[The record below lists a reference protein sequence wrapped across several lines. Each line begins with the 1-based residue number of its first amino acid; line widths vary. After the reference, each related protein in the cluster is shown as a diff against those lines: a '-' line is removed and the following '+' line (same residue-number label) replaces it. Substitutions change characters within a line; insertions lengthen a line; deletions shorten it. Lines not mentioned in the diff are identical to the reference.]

1 MSISDTYFTISK
13 PSVSLF
19 KDKGSKFYGFAFP
32 VADEDD
38 VKFHLD
44 EAKKLHPKA
53 RHHCFAYRL
62 GINDDNF
69 RAYDDG
75 EPSGS
80 AGKPILNV
88 LLSQNL
94 RNVFIVV
101 VRYFGGTLL
110 GVPGLINAY
119 KMASIEALDEVKL
132 EERTINES
140 LQLSFNIQYMNEVMR
155 IIKKYELNILSQDY
169 TDKYILTIEVR
180 LSLLEE
186 VKEAVL
192 DLRFVELESS
202 EV

>member
-32 VADEDD
+32 IEDENDFKKHLEA
-38 VKFHLD
+38 VKK
-44 EAKKLHPKA
+44 EHPKA
-53 RHHCFAYRL
+53 RHHCFAYRI
-62 GINDDNF
+62 GTDDDNF
-69 RAYDDG
+69 RSNDDG

-88 LLSQNL
+88 LLSKNL
-94 RNVFIVV
+94 RNVCVIV

-119 KMASIEALDEVKL
+119 KMASIESFDEAKL
-132 EERTINES
+132 IEKTINET
-140 LQLSFNIQYMNEVMR
+140 LKVAFNIQYMNDVMR
-155 IIKKYELNILSQDY
+155 IIKKYDLNIISQDY
-169 TDKYILTIEVR
+169 KEMYILNLEVR

-186 VKEAVL
+186 VKTEIIE
-192 DLRFVELESS
+192 LRFVDLE
-202 EV
+202 

>member
-1 MSISDTYFTISK
+1 MSISDTYFTISE

-32 VADEDD
+32 VADEDE
-38 VKFHLD
+38 VKMYLD
-44 EAKKLHPKA
+44 ETKKLHPKA
-53 RHHCFAYRL
+53 RHHCYAYRL
-62 GINDDNF
+62 GTTDDNF
-69 RAYDDG
+69 RANDDG

-119 KMASIEALDEVKL
+119 KMASMEALEEATL
-132 EERTINES
+132 EEKTINEH
-140 LQLSFNIQYMNEVMR
+140 LKLAFKIQYMNEVMR
-155 IIKKYELNILSQDY
+155 IIKNYDLNIISQDY
-169 TDKYILTIEVR
+169 TDRYILNIEVR

-186 VKEAVL
+186 VKEAIL
-192 DLRFVELESS
+192 DLRFVELE
-202 EV
+202 